1 MIIIDGQESSFKVN
15 NFANL
20 EELLVKVMEQDY
32 LENRVVT
39 DVLINDESFSE
50 IYPHQAED
58 IETREIA
65 SVEIR
70 SVPVAEMAMSISREL
85 YKVVQIMSEGSRK
98 VAELFRQ
105 ADDSEAL
112 ETYQDLLEVIR
123 DFLGMIGVLRNE
135 FSLQEQKVSN
145 EAVEEISSL
154 LGEMTEVMENED
166 WILLADLLEYEF
178 LPAVDKWKQVIH
190 LIREDIKSVKG

>member
-1 MIIIDGQESSFKVN
+1 MIIIDGQDTGIKVN
-15 NFANL
+15 NFTNL
-20 EELLVKVMEQDY
+20 EELLVNVMEQNF

-39 DVLINDESFSE
+39 DVLVNDEAFSE

-58 IETREIA
+58 IETDEIS

-70 SVPVAEMAMSISREL
+70 SVPIAEMAMNISREL
-85 YKVVQIMSEGSRK
+85 YKVVQIMNEGSRR

-123 DFLGMIGVLRNE
+123 DFLGMIGVLRSE
-135 FSLQEQKVSN
+135 FSLQDHQAFN
-145 EAVEEISSL
+145 EAVEEISAL

-178 LPAVDKWKQVIH
+178 QPAVEKWKQVIH
-190 LIREDIKSVKG
+190 LIREDIKKSKG

>member
-1 MIIIDGQESSFKVN
+1 M
-15 NFANL
+15 
-20 EELLVKVMEQDY
+20 
-32 LENRVVT
+32 
-39 DVLINDESFSE
+39 
-50 IYPHQAED
+50 
-58 IETREIA
+58 
-65 SVEIR
+65 
-70 SVPVAEMAMSISREL
+70 PVAEMAMSISREL

-135 FSLQEQKVSN
+135 FSLQEQKVFN

>member
-1 MIIIDGQESSFKVN
+1 
-15 NFANL
+15 
-20 EELLVKVMEQDY
+20 
-32 LENRVVT
+32 
-39 DVLINDESFSE
+39 
-50 IYPHQAED
+50 
-58 IETREIA
+58 
-65 SVEIR
+65 VEIR

-135 FSLQEQKVSN
+135 FSLQEQKVFN

>member
-1 MIIIDGQESSFKVN
+1 MIIIDGQDTGIKVN
-15 NFANL
+15 NFTNL
-20 EELLVKVMEQDY
+20 EELLVNVMEQNF

-39 DVLINDESFSE
+39 DVLINDEAFSE

-58 IETREIA
+58 IETNEIS

-70 SVPVAEMAMSISREL
+70 SVPIDEMAMNISREL
-85 YKVVQIMSEGSRK
+85 YKVVQIMSEGSRR

-123 DFLGMIGVLRNE
+123 DFLGMIGVLRSE
-135 FSLQEQKVSN
+135 FSLQDHQAFN
-145 EAVEEISSL
+145 DAVEEISSL

-178 LPAVDKWKQVIH
+178 QPAVEKWKQVIH
-190 LIREDIKSVKG
+190 LIREDIKKSKG

>member
-135 FSLQEQKVSN
+135 FSLQEQKVFN

>member
-98 VAELFRQ
+98 VAELF
-105 ADDSEAL
+105 
-112 ETYQDLLEVIR
+112 
-123 DFLGMIGVLRNE
+123 
-135 FSLQEQKVSN
+135 
-145 EAVEEISSL
+145 
-154 LGEMTEVMENED
+154 
-166 WILLADLLEYEF
+166 
-178 LPAVDKWKQVIH
+178 
-190 LIREDIKSVKG
+190 